1 VSTFIGIIA
10 ALGLGLLTAMATVGS
25 VGLAIGAATAG
36 GCWWCWN
43 RFRRRR

>member
-1 VSTFIGIIA
+1 VFTIIGIIA
-10 ALGLGLLTAMATVGS
+10 SLGFGILTGMAVVGS

-36 GCWWCWN
+36 GCWWCWH